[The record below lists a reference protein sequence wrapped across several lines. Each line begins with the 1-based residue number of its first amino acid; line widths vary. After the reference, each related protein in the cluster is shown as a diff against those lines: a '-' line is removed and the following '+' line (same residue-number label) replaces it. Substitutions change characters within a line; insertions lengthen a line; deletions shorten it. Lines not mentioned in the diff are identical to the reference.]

1 MHMEFEWNKDKAK
14 ANSTKHGVSFAEA
27 KTVFDDSLFVEF
39 YDPDHSDSEER
50 YIIVGQSE
58 RGRLLIVLYTERNQK
73 IRLISAREAT
83 RLEKIAYEEG

>member
-1 MHMEFEWNKDKAK
+1 MAYLLLKLRRSLMIHFSSS
-14 ANSTKHGVSFAEA
+14 STILTILILK
-27 KTVFDDSLFVEF
+27 
-39 YDPDHSDSEER
+39 SDTF
-50 YIIVGQSE
+50 IIVGQSE